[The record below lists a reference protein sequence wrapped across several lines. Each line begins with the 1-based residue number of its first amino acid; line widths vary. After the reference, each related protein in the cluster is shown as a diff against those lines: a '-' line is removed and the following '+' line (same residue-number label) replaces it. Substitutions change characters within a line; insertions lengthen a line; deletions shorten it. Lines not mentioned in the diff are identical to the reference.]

1 MLLVLLNALLVMDQP
16 LTVLPAFKD
25 QSPSMELAQYLA
37 VKTNS
42 ASQES
47 VLTALPAATD
57 ASTLLRTVFNAHQA
71 T

>member
-47 VLTALPAATD
+47 VLTALPVAMD

>member
-1 MLLVLLNALLVMDQP
+1 VLLALLNAQLAMDLP

-25 QSPSMELAQYLA
+25 QFLSMELAQFLA

-47 VLTALPAATD
+47 VLTALPAAMD
-57 ASTLLRTVFNAHQA
+57 ASTLLRTVFNAHQD